1 MAVVESMLAGDVPI
15 GGISNIVTTPFLPTQ
30 TTPWRYFSLP
40 EALHRTSALY
50 SPPEPV
56 RDPQFLPQPPNRV
69 PGLLLQWKCKVP
81 VSP

>member
-1 MAVVESMLAGDVPI
+1 MAVAGSMLAGDVPM
-15 GGISNIVTTPFLPTQ
+15 GGISNMVTTPFFPTQ

-40 EALHRTSALY
+40 EDLHRTLGLY

-56 RDPQFLPQPPNRV
+56 RNPQFLPQPPNRMS
-69 PGLLLQWKCKVP
+69 GLLLQHKCKVP